1 MISAFPR
8 LAGDDAGAAVADR
21 AISPAFAAW
30 ANRER
35 RPSCPAC
42 DGRGWRPVQV
52 WPQSGTYDRE
62 TCEPC
67 EGTGHA
73 PLCRECGDAE
83 VGQRGATCVECARID
98 AEERAAEVAACPDVP
113 VHALCEGH
121 PRRGSVA
128 LDVLVGAALFPL
140 VALAAMGAVR
150 LVADV
155 LGVL

>member
-1 MISAFPR
+1 MTPTFPR

-52 WPQSGTYDRE
+52 YPQSPAYDRE

-73 PLCRECGDAE
+73 PLCRECGEVE
-83 VGQRGATCVECARID
+83 VGQRDAVCVECARID

-113 VHALCEGH
+113 THIIGCTCN
-121 PRRGSVA
+121 PRRM
-128 LDVLVGAALFPL
+128 P
-140 VALAAMGAVR
+140 
-150 LVADV
+150 
-155 LGVL
+155 

>member
-52 WPQSGTYDRE
+52 YPQSPAYDRE
-62 TCEPC
+62 ECAPC
-67 EGTGHA
+67 EGTTFA
-73 PLCRECGDAE
+73 PLCRSCGDAE

-98 AEERAAEVAACPDVP
+98 AEERAADVAACPDVP

-128 LDVLVGAALFPL
+128 LDVLVAGPVLAVLG
-140 VALAAMGAVR
+140 LAAMALASLVR
-150 LVADV
+150 DA

>member
-1 MISAFPR
+1 MTPTFPR

-62 TCEPC
+62 ECEC
-67 EGTGHA
+67 CDGTTYA
-73 PLCRECGDAE
+73 PLCRTCGEAE
-83 VGQRGATCVECARID
+83 VGRRGEACEECA
-98 AEERAAEVAACPDVP
+98 AEEVAACPDVP
-113 VHALCEGH
+113 VHVLDCSCG
-121 PRRGSVA
+121 RRGSAA

>member
-1 MISAFPR
+1 MTPTFPR
-8 LAGDDAGAAVADR
+8 LAGDDAGAAVEDR
-21 AISPAFAAW
+21 AISPAFRRW
-30 ANRER
+30 LLRER

-52 WPQSGTYDRE
+52 YPQSGTYDRE

-98 AEERAAEVAACPDVP
+98 AEERAADVAACPDVP

-128 LDVLVGAALFPL
+128 LDGLVGAALFPL